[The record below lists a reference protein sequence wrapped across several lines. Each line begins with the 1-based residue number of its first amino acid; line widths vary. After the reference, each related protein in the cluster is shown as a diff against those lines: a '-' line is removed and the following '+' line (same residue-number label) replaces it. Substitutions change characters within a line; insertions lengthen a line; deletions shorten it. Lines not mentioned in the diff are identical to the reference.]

1 MNKRN
6 IIMSLAATALMLT
19 SGFEASAQL
28 NKLIMKAK
36 DGAHRIENAINN
48 NQKKNEA
55 EQAAKPAAPSQTAQ
69 PAAPSQTAKPAT
81 PAPASAAQPAA
92 ASASGK
98 TYYVNAATGS
108 NRNDG
113 LTKETAIKDLQK
125 AINIAE
131 EGSTICVAE
140 GNYLGTLDQGFIEV
154 KKYISLV
161 GGYSSDFSE
170 RNPIKYKTWIRPD
183 SRHLATS
190 GAHASMDV
198 YVTGKRNGVVL
209 IDGFSFDKGQ
219 YNRYLLADP
228 SNPVTA
234 TPEGCETGRIL
245 SVDESPKEPTTDGN
259 CLSVQLLRGNVEGQV
274 TIRNCTFINANH
286 YAISMGCK
294 GGHFNIY
301 NNVFVANRMH
311 ACEVNGMLADQKQC
325 SMEFHHNTVLFT
337 WCRTKVMDGSGVAF
351 SYRLGIDT
359 KVYNNILGCN
369 NFAALE
375 RISIDSNPAN
385 EAARVT
391 SAVDNLFFMNFTQE
405 PYYTGNADLK
415 LPSGGGQWLFVD
427 ASRFEDVEQLNEY
440 KGNKEMPVEYIEKF
454 TSAIDPAYLKGYL
467 SLNITQSQQYDR
479 NSGANQLN
487 RLFGQNQQ
495 GTEIVRV
502 SMYGNRYPYMKAFDL
517 YGVIEGYGAQM
528 PQ

>member
-1 MNKRN
+1 MTITMKARN
-6 IIMSLAATALMLT
+6 IIAGLSVIALML
-19 SGFEASAQL
+19 GANFDASAQL
-28 NKLIMKAK
+28 KGLLQKAIG
-36 DGAHRIENAINN
+36 GAQKVGNALGQGQN
-48 NQKKNEA
+48 
-55 EQAAKPAAPSQTAQ
+55 P
-69 PAAPSQTAKPAT
+69 QTAKPTTPSQNSATTSFGSQT
-81 PAPASAAQPAA
+81 PAANQQAAP
-92 ASASGK
+92 ASGK

-125 AINIAE
+125 AINIAD

-161 GGYSSDFSE
+161 GGYSPDFSE

-502 SMYGNRYPYMKAFDL
+502 SMYGNRYPYLKAFDL
-517 YGVIEGYGAQM
+517 FGVIEGYGAQM

>member
-1 MNKRN
+1 M
-6 IIMSLAATALMLT
+6 TFMLGA
-19 SGFEASAQL
+19 SVNASAQL
-28 NKLIMKAK
+28 NKLLQKAK
-36 DGAHRIENAINN
+36 EGATRIGNALGQGGQGNGTTTSSGTP
-48 NQKKNEA
+48 EA
-55 EQAAKPAAPSQTAQ
+55 KST
-69 PAAPSQTAKPAT
+69 STT
-81 PAPASAAQPAA
+81 
-92 ASASGK
+92 ASGK

-131 EGSTICVAE
+131 EGSTILVAE
-140 GNYLGTLDQGFIEV
+140 GNYLGTLDQGYIEV
-154 KKYISLV
+154 KKYISLI
-161 GGYSSDFSE
+161 GGHNSDFTE
-170 RNPIKYKTWIRPD
+170 RNPVKYITWIRPD
-183 SRHLATS
+183 ARHLATS
-190 GAHASMDV
+190 GAHASMDI
-198 YVTGKRNGVVL
+198 YVTGNRNGVVL

>member
-1 MNKRN
+1 M
-6 IIMSLAATALMLT
+6 ALML
-19 SGFEASAQL
+19 GANIDASAQL
-28 NKLIMKAK
+28 KGLLQKAVG
-36 DGAHRIENAINN
+36 GAQKVGNALGQGQN
-48 NQKKNEA
+48 NQ
-55 EQAAKPAAPSQTAQ
+55 APK

-131 EGSTICVAE
+131 EGSTILVAE

-154 KKYISLV
+154 KKYISLI
-161 GGYSSDFSE
+161 GGHNSDFTE
-170 RNPIKYKTWIRPD
+170 RNPVKYITWIRPD

-440 KGNKEMPVEYIEKF
+440 KGNNEMPVEYIEKF

>member
-1 MNKRN
+1 MKARN
-6 IIMSLAATALMLT
+6 IIAGLSVIALML
-19 SGFEASAQL
+19 GANFDASAQL
-28 NKLIMKAK
+28 NKLLQKAK
-36 DGAHRIENAINN
+36 DGASRIGNALGQGQNN
-48 NQKKNEA
+48 DA
-55 EQAAKPAAPSQTAQ
+55 SQ
-69 PAAPSQTAKPAT
+69 SKPAT
-81 PAPASAAQPAA
+81 PAAKQAEAAKGGAP
-92 ASASGK
+92 ASGK
-98 TYYVNAATGS
+98 TYYVNAETGS

-131 EGSTICVAE
+131 EGSTILVAE

-161 GGYSSDFSE
+161 GGYNSDFSE
-170 RNPIKYKTWIRPD
+170 KNPIKYKTWIRPD

-502 SMYGNRYPYMKAFDL
+502 SMYGNRYPYLKAFDL
-517 YGVIEGYGAQM
+517 FGVIEGYGAQM

>member
-1 MNKRN
+1 
-6 IIMSLAATALMLT
+6 MSLAATALMLT

-385 EAARVT
+385 EAARET

>member
-1 MNKRN
+1 MKARN
-6 IIMSLAATALMLT
+6 IIAGLSVIALML
-19 SGFEASAQL
+19 GANFDASAQL
-28 NKLIMKAK
+28 KGLLQKAIG
-36 DGAHRIENAINN
+36 GAQKVGNALGQGQNPQN
-48 NQKKNEA
+48 SATTSFGSQTPAANQ
-55 EQAAKPAAPSQTAQ
+55 QAAP
-69 PAAPSQTAKPAT
+69 
-81 PAPASAAQPAA
+81 
-92 ASASGK
+92 ASGK

-113 LTKETAIKDLQK
+113 LTKENAIKDLQK
-125 AINIAE
+125 AINLAE
-131 EGSTICVAE
+131 EGSTILVAE

-161 GGYSSDFSE
+161 GGYNSDFSE
-170 RNPIKYKTWIRPD
+170 KNPIKYKTWIRPD

-391 SAVDNLFFMNFTQE
+391 SAVDNIFFMNFTQE

-427 ASRFEDVEQLNEY
+427 ASKFEDVEQLNEY

-502 SMYGNRYPYMKAFDL
+502 SMYGNRYPYLKAFDL
-517 YGVIEGYGAQM
+517 FGVIEGYGAQM

>member
-1 MNKRN
+1 M
-6 IIMSLAATALMLT
+6 TFMLGA
-19 SGFEASAQL
+19 SVNASAQL
-28 NKLIMKAK
+28 NKLLQKAK
-36 DGAHRIENAINN
+36 EGATRIGNALGQGGQGNGTTTSSGTP
-48 NQKKNEA
+48 EA
-55 EQAAKPAAPSQTAQ
+55 KST
-69 PAAPSQTAKPAT
+69 STT
-81 PAPASAAQPAA
+81 
-92 ASASGK
+92 ASGK

-131 EGSTICVAE
+131 EGSTILVAE
-140 GNYLGTLDQGFIEV
+140 GNYLGTLDQGYIEV
-154 KKYISLV
+154 KKYISLI
-161 GGYSSDFSE
+161 GGHNSDFTE
-170 RNPIKYKTWIRPD
+170 RNPVKYITWIRPD
-183 SRHLATS
+183 ARHLATS
-190 GAHASMDV
+190 GAHASMDI
-198 YVTGKRNGVVL
+198 YVTGNRNGVVL

-311 ACEVNGMLADQKQC
+311 SCEVNGMLADQKQC